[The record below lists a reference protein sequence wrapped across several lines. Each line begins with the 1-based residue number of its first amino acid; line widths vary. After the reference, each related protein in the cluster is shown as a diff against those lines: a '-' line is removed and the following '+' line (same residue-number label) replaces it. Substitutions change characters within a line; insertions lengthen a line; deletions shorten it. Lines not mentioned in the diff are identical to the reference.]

1 MLSKYATFFEKSEK
15 VIRPFQEVIIVQ
27 SINGF
32 GFRGTIP
39 HNLYNNIKNWQEKG
53 NNVML
58 IELDKSYRRNQWR
71 K

>member
-32 GFRGTIP
+32 GFWGTIP
-39 HNLYNNIKNWQEKG
+39 HIFYNNKKN
-53 NNVML
+53 
-58 IELDKSYRRNQWR
+58 
-71 K
+71 